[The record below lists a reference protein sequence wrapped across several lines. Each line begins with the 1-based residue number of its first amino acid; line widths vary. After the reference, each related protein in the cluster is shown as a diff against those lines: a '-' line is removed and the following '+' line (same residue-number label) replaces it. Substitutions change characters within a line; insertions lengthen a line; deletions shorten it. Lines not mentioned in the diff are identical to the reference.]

1 MHIER
6 CRQKLKKQI
15 SYPVSKK
22 LMNNSGLILLE
33 IMLGVI
39 ILSIAMIPLIGLTI
53 THYKEVWESRR
64 KSTALYLAQQKLEEY
79 KSGKKIESEEI
90 NRKIPFTDPDFA
102 DYKYKVCPLG
112 GNTYKIEIYYH
123 DNEQPLANLTG
134 EIITP

>member
-1 MHIER
+1 MFEI
-6 CRQKLKKQI
+6 
-15 SYPVSKK
+15 
-22 LMNNSGLILLE
+22 ILG
-33 IMLGVI
+33 II
-39 ILSIAMIPLIGLTI
+39 ILSIAMIPLIGLMT
-53 THYKEVWESRR
+53 THYKEVIESGR